1 MALGQLQHLET
12 LFVKTGW
19 LSAQC
24 QAFNA
29 KNAQAIANGTKFRQN
44 PNLYAL
50 DTFVVTPMS
59 KPGNCKAREKDKLE
73 TIARACR
80 MSSSFSELVNPFGL
94 LVHSFVSHYWGHDF
108 SSPVT
113 ALDLWADANYD
124 RMTSEKQSLVFW
136 ICLFALNQHNVAEEV
151 GENPR
156 QGPFNAALA
165 QATGGAVMILDEE
178 IRPFSRVWCLF
189 EISRLKDLDRPFEL
203 ICSDVPT

>member
-50 DTFVVTPMS
+50 DAFVVTPMS
-59 KPGNCKAREKDKLE
+59 KPGTCKARENDKLQ
-73 TIARACR
+73 TIAEARG
-80 MSSSFSELVNPFGL
+80 MSSFSELVNPCGL
-94 LVHSFVSHYWGHDF
+94 MVHCFVSHFWGHDF
-108 SSPVT
+108 SSTVT
-113 ALDLWADANYD
+113 ALDLWAKANYDSHD

-156 QGPFNAALA
+156 EGPFNAALA
-165 QATGGAVMILDEE
+165 QATGGAVMVLDEE
-178 IRPFSRVWCLF
+178 IRPFSRLWCLF
-189 EISRLKDLDRPFEL
+189 EISRLKDLQQPFEL
-203 ICSDVPT
+203 ICIDL